1 MYLYIFYLHIW
12 NISEFDQK
20 WQCRRFSSA
29 LQNWLSLTLGLFSE
43 GFEEELYRYP
53 SVLNV
58 IKCLSSDKILF
69 VLCALVNRT
78 ISSFEDS
85 LVVNP
90 KHQLSTLRFYHWA
103 YNLHSQGKLNRTS
116 ESAIRQKQSNWPFR
130 TLCFF
135 YPNRLFSGLAY
146 VQKKA
151 ISYTN
156 SLFKCRILAYPT
168 TTTRFMFYLVCVS
181 SFHSVYWA
189 WWRQWSWSFPETS
202 YAQVEWCQC
211 NRWYYSHLQISTIR
225 FTPRYDMR
233 SISQ

>member
-69 VLCALVNRT
+69 VPCALVNRT

-90 KHQLSTLRFYHWA
+90 KHQLATLRFYHWA

-156 SLFKCRILAYPT
+156 SLFKWFFSIPYYYYPVHVL
-168 TTTRFMFYLVCVS
+168 FSVCFIF
-181 SFHSVYWA
+181 SFSLLSMVETMKLKLSRNKLCPSRVMSV
-189 WWRQWSWSFPETS
+189 
-202 YAQVEWCQC
+202 
-211 NRWYYSHLQISTIR
+211 
-225 FTPRYDMR
+225 
-233 SISQ
+233 

>member
-43 GFEEELYRYP
+43 GFEEEWYRYP

-69 VLCALVNRT
+69 VPCALVNWT

-90 KHQLSTLRFYHWA
+90 KHQLATLRFYHWA

-135 YPNRLFSGLAY
+135 LPQSALFRASICAEESNLLYQFLIQMPDFSIPYYYYPVYVLLSVCFIFSF
-146 VQKKA
+146 
-151 ISYTN
+151 
-156 SLFKCRILAYPT
+156 SLLSMVETIKLKLSRNKLCPSRV
-168 TTTRFMFYLVCVS
+168 M
-181 SFHSVYWA
+181 SV
-189 WWRQWSWSFPETS
+189 
-202 YAQVEWCQC
+202 
-211 NRWYYSHLQISTIR
+211 
-225 FTPRYDMR
+225 
-233 SISQ
+233 